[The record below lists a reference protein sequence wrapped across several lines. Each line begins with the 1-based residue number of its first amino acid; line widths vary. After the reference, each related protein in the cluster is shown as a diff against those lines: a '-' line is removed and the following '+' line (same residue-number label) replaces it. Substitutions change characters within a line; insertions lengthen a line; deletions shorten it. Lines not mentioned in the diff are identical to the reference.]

1 MDLNPTWGSIYIPKK
16 PFNLLVDFY
25 LKIAMNLNG
34 LKDKTETTDLLERL
48 SCLTSCRLL
57 SSCSS
62 SLDSVESGADS
73 SVSDSDSELDE
84 LLLDELLELESDAMP
99 LRFLRLTP
107 SATRA
112 ISGRC
117 F

>member
-1 MDLNPTWGSIYIPKK
+1 
-16 PFNLLVDFY
+16 
-25 LKIAMNLNG
+25 MNVNG
-34 LKDKTETTDLLERL
+34 LKDRTETTDLLERL
-48 SCLTSCRLL
+48 SCLISYRPL
-57 SSCSS
+57 SSFSP

-107 SATRA
+107 SAIRA